1 MNFLRRLK
9 AAWLFYKVAPYIEEA
24 DAENFWT
31 DEDANS
37 LLHYFS
43 GYSGNKLRIRLN
55 NYANKAACNAVRQQ
69 GDYAYNAGIAAGIA
83 MGVGAITSHFPQATA
98 NSSESEQTEEETA
111 LDALAN
117 EAV

>member
-1 MNFLRRLK
+1 MKFLRHLR
-9 AAWLFYKVAPYIEEA
+9 AAWLFYRVAPFIEEA
-24 DAENFWT
+24 DEEGFWT

-43 GYSGNKLRIRLN
+43 GYAGNKLRMRLN

-83 MGVGAITSHFPQATA
+83 MGVGAITQHFPQSVSPSTEPE
-98 NSSESEQTEEETA
+98 SSEDGLDELIAQTNA
-111 LDALAN
+111 
-117 EAV
+117 